1 MWMLVMIV
9 LGTSVVI
16 EPMILSDNMTCF
28 SQNTREMVAIT
39 LMALSIML
47 CFSSQLWRRYLE
59 PSSIPRHD

>member
-16 EPMILSDNMTCF
+16 EPMILSDNMACF

-47 CFSSQLWRRYLE
+47 FKPIVEKVSGTK
-59 PSSIPRHD
+59 